1 METMRNGNPRSSNHI
16 KDNTTYLYCHSEV
29 QSVQTNHADES
40 SIPTDFSIVEIVDV
54 VPGST
59 TKKTKRVRTCKQ
71 KCYTHITVVLLY
83 ISIAHKPNA
92 TLAGVVSWH
101 TSFVSRWT
109 AFGTTY
115 FFAIDS

>member
-59 TKKTKRVRTCKQ
+59 TKNEKKSQNMQTKMLHTYHGRFT
-71 KCYTHITVVLLY
+71 LY
-83 ISIAHKPNA
+83 FHC
-92 TLAGVVSWH
+92 T
-101 TSFVSRWT
+101 
-109 AFGTTY
+109 
-115 FFAIDS
+115 